1 MSTKSLSKRS
11 ENQNGNIRATN
22 SKISSNSTHLSAGCP
37 HIQSHI
43 KGLVDKLKVLA
54 PYSIICSKRQTLLL
68 GRRGTVSSSSFSQGS
83 SSLPNGSNQG
93 NLTDYSIDQNILDS
107 TNNNSLLNNSANLEG
122 DRSRKRLVEEMPTPL
137 CDDCQTPLDRIH
149 ACLECD
155 YYGCWKSKSKRYCSS
170 RPSSN
175 HYSSPLSNLA
185 TENLSRPH
193 IIDHLDK
200 CNHSFAVDFYRLQIY
215 CHRCKDY
222 IYDPSMLSW
231 LRGMTVRWYAALCDA
246 AEPEAKRPRIIG
258 VSIDITP
265 QEARFAKEH
274 GTVRPCGGLRGLR
287 NLGNSCFL
295 NVVVQVL
302 FQNPMIRGWML
313 SGGHSPTRCVVGR
326 RNLPASTSK
335 IIAPKIKGATNQD
348 SKSNSVSDLSLKS
361 QKDLLNPD
369 SSQKTSSRASSV
381 DNVNDPNIAKS
392 CIGCE
397 LYSLLLNFFSGETS
411 PIGASRLLH
420 SLWVLRPDLAGYG
433 QQDAHECFIAILDL
447 LHNCLE
453 ENVIDPEQIKS
464 LEDSNDNSNS
474 ILNSL
479 AKKSSSLNHN
489 DTCSC
494 VVHQTFGGILQS
506 TVVCNDCG
514 NVSVA
519 YDPVLDLS
527 LDIEPVHIKSQSKLP
542 SSSSTVV
549 DKAEDLSSASINS
562 QVNAKDESSLNPFEI
577 NEQLE
582 NQAAFLKKT
591 STADFELRKKYKA
604 KALKG
609 DFTDLSDTNGSSSS
623 IPGEVE
629 DDSLTKNNGNYSKPP
644 FNNLNFNSNAH
655 VQTLQKCLEQFTNPE
670 ILGNGMYSCSNCES
684 SNAFATK
691 QFSIKQLPPVLSFQL
706 KRFNRGISSTS
717 KLNTYVRLPLNLDMT
732 PYTTNTIVN
741 NSLSDNSFNS
751 QSTFSA
757 GTPLSTYASFAQNG
771 PSGSFS
777 EDLPLSSTSLNKE
790 NNASNSGINSS
801 SFNNSR
807 RRPETA
813 RVNPACQYQLFAV
826 INHSGALD
834 TGHYTLYSQHRNQWF
849 KFDDSTITF
858 ADISDVLCLEEE
870 ARCYR
875 GEASKGLAYMAFY
888 VKQTLDFNDPP
899 SLDGDAINAPG
910 SVPGLLSIPTSLSGA
925 SGFINSALNPNN
937 PAKKVER
944 RGRKRTIDI
953 ANKSGQLTTNTNDS
967 EPLSFKLKTESGL
980 SQSSSSDS
988 DSDSLPLEL
997 AAMSRANKQIDQNDD
1012 LLINKL
1018 IQRNS
1023 TLSNSPSK
1031 NSKQNVALA
1040 NKLPKGSL
1048 KIKLSSTAVKK
1059 ESGDNT
1065 ELNSFEYKALTNND
1079 TPKNANSKPFSIKIK
1094 TSSKNLNK
1102 DKWSNLLQNKKNE
1115 ISDSDSNSLSKISK
1129 QSTNKKGSSFNALSK
1144 NDIRSYFSSIKNSNN
1159 KDLEIIRKS
1168 GGISKVYKQNA
1179 SNLKELKNEN
1189 KSSNFTS
1196 QKLEDIDS
1204 HESSDDKS
1212 SDEQSGDNGDESQ
1225 DDVSGSDD
1233 DNQTQDTVNT
1243 SLYKNL
1249 KKNKSKIAEFGDR
1262 EEGEEYTDEDDD
1274 DDEYGDADGAEDD
1287 DNINITNADGY
1298 NDEPIEGGSANE
1310 NEIDTFEEIDGD
1322 DIKKE
1327 LHTST
1332 DSKKLDKK
1340 NINSAHETLNFSKNS
1355 SDDDYFDDDDEDED
1369 DAGQDDDE
1377 DGDDEDNDDQN
1388 AEDGEEGEENVGGYD
1403 S

>member
-11 ENQNGNIRATN
+11 ENQNGTTRTMN

-93 NLTDYSIDQNILDS
+93 NLTDYSIDQSNLDP
-107 TNNNSLLNNSANLEG
+107 TNNNSLLNSSANLEG

-155 YYGCWKSKSKRYCSS
+155 YYGCWKSKSKRYCAN

-175 HYSSPLSNLA
+175 RDSSPLSNLA
-185 TENLSRPH
+185 TENLNVPH

-313 SGGHSPTRCVVGR
+313 SGGHSPTRCIVGR
-326 RNLPASTSK
+326 RNLPASASK
-335 IIAPKIKGATNQD
+335 HLASKVKGATSQD
-348 SKSNSVSDLSLKS
+348 SKSNSISDLSLKS
-361 QKDLLNPD
+361 QKDFLNPD
-369 SSQKTSSRASSV
+369 SSQKASSRASSV
-381 DNVNDPNIAKS
+381 DNINDTSIAKS

-397 LYSLLLNFFSGETS
+397 LYSLLLKFFSGETS

-464 LEDSNDNSNS
+464 LEDPNGTGNS

-479 AKKSSSLNHN
+479 AKKSSNLNHN

-527 LDIEPVHIKSQSKLP
+527 LDIEPVHIKSQSKHT

-549 DKAEDLSSASINS
+549 PKTEEPSIISVNT
-562 QVNAKDESSLNPFEI
+562 QVNIKNESSLNPFEI

-591 STADFELRKKYKA
+591 SATDFELRKKYKA

-609 DFTDLSDTNGSSSS
+609 DLVGLSDTNGNSNSA
-623 IPGEVE
+623 PGEVE
-629 DDSLTKNNGNYSKPP
+629 DESLINNNGDCSKPP

-741 NSLSDNSFNS
+741 NSLNDNNFHP
-751 QSTFSA
+751 QSTYSA
-757 GTPLSTYASFAQNG
+757 GTPLSTYASFVQNG
-771 PSGSFS
+771 PTGNFN

-790 NNASNSGINSS
+790 NNASNSGNSS
-801 SFNNSR
+801 NSFNNSR
-807 RRPETA
+807 RRLDTA

-858 ADISDVLCLEEE
+858 ADISDVLGLEEE

-899 SLDGDAINAPG
+899 SLDGDSMNAPG

-925 SGFINSALNPNN
+925 SGFINSALNPSN
-937 PAKKVER
+937 PTKKVER

-953 ANKSGQLTTNTNDS
+953 SNKPGQMTMLTNDS
-967 EPLSFKLKTESGL
+967 EPSSFKLKTESGL
-980 SQSSSSDS
+980 FQTSSSDS

-997 AAMSRANKQIDQNDD
+997 AAMSRANKPIDQNED

-1031 NSKQNVALA
+1031 KSKQTVALA

-1048 KIKLSSTAVKK
+1048 KIKLSSTTVKK
-1059 ESGDNT
+1059 ESGDSA
-1065 ELNSFEYKALTNND
+1065 ELNPSEYNVMSNND
-1079 TPKNANSKPFSIKIK
+1079 IPKNANTKPFSIKIK
-1094 TSSKNLNK
+1094 TSSKSLNK
-1102 DKWSNLLQNKKNE
+1102 DKWSNSLQNKKNE
-1115 ISDSDSNSLSKISK
+1115 ISDSDSNPLSKNSK
-1129 QSTNKKGSSFNALSK
+1129 QSTNKKGSSFNALNK

-1168 GGISKVYKQNA
+1168 GGISKVYKQN
-1179 SNLKELKNEN
+1179 SSKYKELKNEN
-1189 KSSNFTS
+1189 KSSNSTS
-1196 QKLEDIDS
+1196 QRLGDADS
-1204 HESSDDKS
+1204 HDSSDDKS
-1212 SDEQSGDNGDESQ
+1212 SDGQSGNNGDESQ
-1225 DDVSGSDD
+1225 DDVSESDD
-1233 DNQTQDTVNT
+1233 DDQSLDTSNT
-1243 SLYKNL
+1243 SLFKNSKE
-1249 KKNKSKIAEFGDR
+1249 KKTKIVELEDR
-1262 EEGEEYTDEDDD
+1262 EEGEEYTDEDDE
-1274 DDEYGDADGAEDD
+1274 DDEYGDVEDAEEN
-1287 DNINITNADGY
+1287 DNVEITNADGY
-1298 NDEPIEGGSANE
+1298 NDEPIEGGSENE

-1322 DIKKE
+1322 EIKKE
-1327 LHTST
+1327 LPIST
-1332 DSKKLDKK
+1332 DSTNFAKK
-1340 NINSAHETLNFSKNS
+1340 NTNSAHQTENFSKNS
-1355 SDDDYFDDDDEDED
+1355 SDDEYFDDDDEDED
-1369 DAGQDDDE
+1369 DAGQDDD
-1377 DGDDEDNDDQN
+1377 DDEENDDPDV
-1388 AEDGEEGEENVGGYD
+1388 EDGEEGEENNDGYG